1 MENSIYSKKFKPM
14 DAILLG
20 AVSMSA
26 FLVVALLL
34 GIVGYIAVK
43 GIPVINVE
51 FLTKVESVINGTF
64 GILGNIINTL
74 YIIVITLL
82 ISVPI
87 GIGAAIYLN
96 EYAKKGKM
104 VKAIEFATEILAGI
118 PSIIYGLF
126 GMVFFGNTLKL
137 GYSILC
143 GCFTLTLMVLP
154 TIIRTTQEAL
164 KTVPLAYRSGAMGIG
179 ATKWYM
185 IRTVILPSAMP
196 GVLTGVI
203 LSIGRIVGES
213 AALKFTSGSG
223 YLLPNS
229 VFKHIFNS
237 GGSLTIQLYM
247 LMEKASYDYAFGV
260 ALVLLIIVLAVNGLT
275 RLVSY
280 KK

>member
-1 MENSIYSKKFKPM
+1 MESICVKKFRLS
-14 DAILLG
+14 DALLMG
-20 AVSMSA
+20 LIYLSA
-26 FLVVALLL
+26 FFVVALLV
-34 GIVGYIAVK
+34 GIVGYVTYR
-43 GIPVINVE
+43 GLPVINKE
-51 FLTKVESVINGTF
+51 FLTTTESVIKGTF
-64 GILGNIINTL
+64 GILGNIVNTL
-74 YIIVITLL
+74 YIIVITLV

-87 GIGAAIYLN
+87 GIGAAVYLN

-143 GCFTLTLMVLP
+143 GCLTLTIMVLP

-164 KTVPLAYRSGAMGIG
+164 KTVPESYRSGAMGIG
-179 ATKWYM
+179 AEKWYM
-185 IRTVILPSAMP
+185 IKTIILPSSMA
-196 GVLTGVI
+196 GILTGVI

-223 YLLPNS
+223 YLLPKS
-229 VFKHIFNS
+229 LFSHTLNS

-247 LMEKASYDYAFGV
+247 LMEKASYNYAFGV
-260 ALVLLIIVLAVNGLT
+260 AFVLLVVVLAVNGLAK
-275 RLVSY
+275 LVTV
-280 KK
+280 KR